1 MTSMKCDFWNVG
13 QGLFSSG
20 KIISGSKEFVWVYDC
35 GSMNDKSILNN
46 AIDSMKQ
53 KYPNEIIDILA
64 ISHFDKDHI
73 SGLNELLEDRKVDTL
88 ILPYYPLYQR
98 LLVAQSLGI
107 YQDNDIIECY
117 ISPVIFFSKK
127 YNIKKILLVADNADN
142 KEELDLSKQELE
154 FLREKNVSVSFFN
167 IDTDYIHYSGIE
179 FVPYNVP
186 FEFIKKNLK
195 NIQLSQPHINALW
208 QDQTQSIK
216 QKISNIKEYYYQ
228 TLTIQGK
235 NQGKYR
241 NILSLYLYIGIL
253 ETQINKEISIYRNNK
268 PHFYIFSNKHFW
280 QTTHKKQIKNCIL
293 YCGDGSLKTIKQ
305 LEHIK
310 NYLTPERI
318 NRIACLQIPHHGSK
332 NNWQVNLSRKYIQP
346 ILSVFCADPYQKP
359 KHPHPDIIFDLI
371 NNNPILVD
379 KNNSFEI
386 SFYEKYNYSFQEDYN
401 LINNHYIGPGIRL
414 QDEE

>member
-20 KIISGSKEFVWVYDC
+20 KIISGSNEFVWVYDC

-127 YNIKKILLVADNADN
+127 YNIKKILLVADNAHN
-142 KEELDLSKQELE
+142 KDKLDLSEQELE
-154 FLREKNVSVSFFN
+154 FLRERNVSVSFFN
-167 IDTDYIHYSGIE
+167 IDKNPIHYFGIE
-179 FVPYNVP
+179 FIPYNVP
-186 FEFIKKNLK
+186 FEFIKRNLK
-195 NIQLSQPHINALW
+195 NIQLSQSHINALW
-208 QDQTQSIK
+208 QDKKQPIN
-216 QKISNIKEYYYQ
+216 QKILNIKEYYYQ

-235 NQGKYR
+235 NQGEYR

-253 ETQINKEISIYRNNK
+253 KAKENGIIDIYRNNK
-268 PHFYIFSNKHFW
+268 PYFYIYENKHFW
-280 QTTHKKQIKNCIL
+280 EINHLQQIKNSIL
-293 YCGDGSLKTIKQ
+293 YCGDGSLKTRKQ

-318 NRIACLQIPHHGSK
+318 NRIACLQIPHHGSTH
-332 NNWQVNLSRKYIQP
+332 NWQVNLSREYIHP
-346 ILSVFCADPYQKP
+346 ILSVFCADPYQKY
-359 KHPHPDIIFDLI
+359 KHPHPDVIFDLI
-371 NNNPILVD
+371 ESNPILVD
-379 KNNSFEI
+379 TNNSLEL
-386 SFYEKYNYSFQEDYN
+386 SFYKEWPDTLLGNY
-401 LINNHYIGPGIRL
+401 LHIRAGIKI